1 MGTTFASCQ
10 SFGVTPES
18 SDCWKM
24 NVSIPASSLAADC
37 KKHAGMLSGSVAFL
51 GLSRSSRV
59 FFTPAVVTVFLAYL
73 GMVSS

>member
-1 MGTTFASCQ
+1 MGTTFASRQ

-37 KKHAGMLSGSVAFL
+37 KKQAGMLSGPVAFL
-51 GLSRSSRV
+51 GLSHSSS
-59 FFTPAVVTVFLAYL
+59 FFYPCGSDGDFWHTWEW
-73 GMVSS
+73 